1 MVEIGVSRRWEP
13 SHEVGQVLLL
23 CPGFLHR
30 PQRRVFCL
38 LGGGGGDGRVNE
50 VSGEERGL

>member
-13 SHEVGQVLLL
+13 SHEVGQILLL

-38 LGGGGGDGRVNE
+38 LGGGGGDGRVN
-50 VSGEERGL
+50 VASGEERGL